1 MPNCWGFIDGTVL
14 PICRPQKHQRE
25 LFSGHKRHHCLKFQ
39 SVYCPYDIIVHLDGP
54 FVRRCHDAGI
64 FQESGLLEQL
74 IGKVNANGD
83 AMYLYGDPAYPLLT
97 QLIVPYRGANV
108 SPEQLE
114 FNRCMTPLS
123 ICVEW
128 GFGEVLKTFAFL
140 DHKKNRKLV
149 SATYRFTV
157 SSCSCANKL

>member
-1 MPNCWGFIDGTVL
+1 M
-14 PICRPQKHQRE
+14 
-25 LFSGHKRHHCLKFQ
+25 
-39 SVYCPYDIIVHLDGP
+39 DGP
-54 FVRRCHDAGI
+54 FVGRRHDAGI

-83 AMYLYGDPAYPLLT
+83 AMYLYGDPAYPLLP

-108 SPEQLE
+108 SPEQHE
-114 FNRCMTPLS
+114 FNQCMTPPR

-140 DHKKNRKLV
+140 DHKKNMKMV

-157 SSCSCANKL
+157 QSCNCATKL